1 MKKNKNIFGFGA
13 KAAKKAR
20 AEINRINKKRSEEGK
35 EILSKEEEKRVIR
48 KVTKEE
54 KRKTKTKAILI
65 ALGLMTATTGIE
77 GVALL
82 NSGEKG
88 VSSTKKEITIDMDKA
103 EKDINVINLKNR
115 KVFIEGLEVETNK
128 EENIEVENKELKE
141 NVTKEVEALETQE
154 DILDYLKQFYI
165 NEYNKENQTQFTYE
179 NVKFRKT
186 REIGSFFKDEANDG
200 TKIIRTKEKDDKTQ
214 RDVDITAGVVS
225 ATITDND
232 KIISIEKVLNENNE
246 YKRIYNRNENV
257 ETYKDNLLVKT
268 GKIIDKGIDWNVAIE
283 QAETEESVKEAYKQR
298 FIDAIVEYKENQIEK
313 ISTSSLLDNN
323 IEEVR

>member
-88 VSSTKKEITIDMDKA
+88 VRSTKKEITIDMDKA

-141 NVTKEVEALETQE
+141 NVTKEVETLETQE

-313 ISTSSLLDNN
+313 ISNSSLLDNN
-323 IEEVR
+323 IEEER

>member
-1 MKKNKNIFGFGA
+1 MKKNKNIFGFGT

-20 AEINRINKKRSEEGK
+20 AEINRINEKRSEEGK

-88 VSSTKKEITIDMDKA
+88 VSSTKNEITVDMDET
-103 EKDINVINLKNR
+103 EKDINVINSGNR
-115 KVFIEGLEVETNK
+115 KVFIEGLQVDTNK
-128 EENIEVENKELKE
+128 EENKELKE
-141 NVTKEVEALETQE
+141 NVTKEVDSLESPE
-154 DILDYLKQFYI
+154 EILNYLKKFYA
-165 NEYNKENQTQFTYE
+165 NEYNKENQTQFTDE
-179 NVKFRKT
+179 NVRLRKT

-200 TKIIRTKEKDDKTQ
+200 TEIIRTKASDDKIKK
-214 RDVDITAGVVS
+214 DVDIEEGVIS
-225 ATITDND
+225 AAIVDNG
-232 KIISIEKVLNENNE
+232 KVISIQEVLNDNNE
-246 YKRIYNRNENV
+246 YKRLYNRIEEV

-268 GKIIDKGIDWNVAIE
+268 GKIIDKGIDWNVAME
-283 QAETEESVKEAYKQR
+283 QAETEESVKETYKQR
-298 FIDAIVEYKENQIEK
+298 FINAIVEYKENQIEK
-313 ISTSSLLDNN
+313 ISNSSLLDNN
-323 IEEVR
+323 IEEER

>member
-1 MKKNKNIFGFGA
+1 MKKNKNIFGFGT

-35 EILSKEEEKRVIR
+35 EILNKEEEKRVIR

-88 VSSTKKEITIDMDKA
+88 VSSTKNEITVDMDET
-103 EKDINVINLKNR
+103 EKYINVINSGNR
-115 KVFIEGLEVETNK
+115 KVFIEGLQVDTNK
-128 EENIEVENKELKE
+128 EENKELKE
-141 NVTKEVEALETQE
+141 NVTKEVDSLESPKE
-154 DILDYLKQFYI
+154 ILNYLKKFYT
-165 NEYNKENQTQFTYE
+165 NEYNKENQTQFTDE
-179 NVKFRKT
+179 NVKLRKT

-323 IEEVR
+323 IEEER

>member
-1 MKKNKNIFGFGA
+1 MKKNKNIFGFGT

-20 AEINRINKKRSEEGK
+20 AEINRINEKRSEEGK

-88 VSSTKKEITIDMDKA
+88 VSSTKNEITVDMDET
-103 EKDINVINLKNR
+103 EKDINVINSGNR
-115 KVFIEGLEVETNK
+115 KVFIEGLQVDTNK
-128 EENIEVENKELKE
+128 EENKELKE
-141 NVTKEVEALETQE
+141 NVTKEVDSLESPE
-154 DILDYLKQFYI
+154 EILNYLKKFYA
-165 NEYNKENQTQFTYE
+165 NEYNKENQTQFTDE
-179 NVKFRKT
+179 NVRLRKT

-268 GKIIDKGIDWNVAIE
+268 GKIIDKGIDWNVAME
-283 QAETEESVKEAYKQR
+283 QAETEESVKETYKQR
-298 FIDAIVEYKENQIEK
+298 FINAIVEYKENQIEK
-313 ISTSSLLDNN
+313 ISNSSLLDNN
-323 IEEVR
+323 IEEER

>member
-1 MKKNKNIFGFGA
+1 MKKNKNIFGFGT

-20 AEINRINKKRSEEGK
+20 AEINRINEKRSEEGK

-88 VSSTKKEITIDMDKA
+88 VSSTKNEITVDMDET
-103 EKDINVINLKNR
+103 EKDINVINSGNR
-115 KVFIEGLEVETNK
+115 KVFIEGLQVDTNK
-128 EENIEVENKELKE
+128 EENKELKE
-141 NVTKEVEALETQE
+141 NVTKEVDSLESPE
-154 DILDYLKQFYI
+154 EILNYLKKFYA
-165 NEYNKENQTQFTYE
+165 NEYNKENQTQFTDE
-179 NVKFRKT
+179 NVRLRKT

-200 TKIIRTKEKDDKTQ
+200 TEIIRTKASDDKIKK
-214 RDVDITAGVVS
+214 DVDIEEGVIS
-225 ATITDND
+225 AAIVDNG
-232 KIISIEKVLNENNE
+232 KVISIQEVLNDNNE
-246 YKRIYNRNENV
+246 YKRLYNRIEEV

-268 GKIIDKGIDWNVAIE
+268 GKIIDKGIDWNVHE
-283 QAETEESVKEAYKQR
+283 W
-298 FIDAIVEYKENQIEK
+298 N
-313 ISTSSLLDNN
+313 
-323 IEEVR
+323 

>member
-283 QAETEESVKEAYKQR
+283 QTETEESVKEAYKQR

>member
-214 RDVDITAGVVS
+214 RDVDTTAGVVS

>member
-214 RDVDITAGVVS
+214 RDIDTTAGVVS

>member
-35 EILSKEEEKRVIR
+35 EILSKE
-48 KVTKEE
+48 EE